1 LIYCKSLDNRE
12 DFNLDNKFEY
22 ILFDLDGTITDSGE
36 GITKSV
42 QYALK
47 DFGIEVENIKELNK
61 FIGPPLK
68 DSFKRFYNFDDEKA
82 ELGLRKYREYYADKG
97 IYENSLYDGIVEVL
111 DKLKKSNKKIILA
124 TSKPEVYAKEILKY
138 FKIDE
143 YFTFV
148 GGADFEETRV
158 SKGDVIKYAL
168 KEAQVSDLSK
178 TIMIGDREHDI
189 IGAKE
194 NNIKSIGVL
203 YGYGDVIE
211 LTQARADHI
220 IKNVDELID
229 IIL

>member
-1 LIYCKSLDNRE
+1 LDN
-12 DFNLDNKFEY
+12 NFEY

-47 DFGIEVENIKELNK
+47 HFGITEDNLSNLNK

-82 ELGLRKYREYYADKG
+82 EMGLIKYREYYAEKG
-97 IYENSLYDGIVEVL
+97 IYENSLYDGIVEVFEV
-111 DKLKKSNKKIILA
+111 LKKKDKKIILA

-138 FKIDE
+138 FKVDN
-143 YFTFV
+143 YFTFTA
-148 GGADFEETRV
+148 GADFEETRV
-158 SKGDVIKYAL
+158 NKGDVIKYAL
-168 KEAQVSDLSK
+168 NEAKISDLSK
-178 TIMIGDREHDI
+178 VVMVGDREHDI

-211 LTQARADHI
+211 LTQARADYI
-220 IKNVDELID
+220 VKNTEEL
-229 IIL
+229 LQYFLQMKP

>member
-1 LIYCKSLDNRE
+1 MN
-12 DFNLDNKFEY
+12 NNFEY

-47 DFGIEVENIKELNK
+47 YFDILVNNLEDLHK

-68 DSFKRFYNFDDEKA
+68 ESFKEYYNFDEEKA
-82 ELGLRKYREYYADKG
+82 NTALVKYREYYADKG
-97 IYENSLYDGIVEVL
+97 IYENSLYDGIIDVL
-111 DKLKKSNKKIILA
+111 DTLKKNNKTIILA
-124 TSKPEVYAKEILKY
+124 TSKPEVYAKQILEY
-138 FKIDE
+138 FKIDK
-143 YFTFV
+143 YFFFV
-148 GGADFEETRV
+148 AGSDFDETRV
-158 SKGDVIKYAL
+158 KKGDVIKYAL
-168 KEAQVSDLSK
+168 EGAKVSDLSK
-178 TIMIGDREHDI
+178 VIMVGDREHDI

-211 LTQARADHI
+211 LTQARADYI
-220 IKNVDELID
+220 AKNTKELLN

>member
-1 LIYCKSLDNRE
+1 MDN
-12 DFNLDNKFEY
+12 NFEY

-47 DFGIEVENIKELNK
+47 HFGITEDNLSDLNK

-82 ELGLRKYREYYADKG
+82 EMGLIKYREYYAEKG
-97 IYENSLYDGIVEVL
+97 IYENSLYEGIVEVFEA
-111 DKLKKSNKKIILA
+111 LKKKDKKIILA
-124 TSKPEVYAKEILKY
+124 TSKPEVYANEILKY
-138 FKIDE
+138 FKVDN
-143 YFTFV
+143 YFTFTA
-148 GGADFEETRV
+148 GADFEETRV
-158 SKGDVIKYAL
+158 NKGDVIKYAL
-168 KEAQVSDLSK
+168 NEAKISDLSK
-178 TIMIGDREHDI
+178 VVMVGDREHDI

-211 LTQARADHI
+211 LTQARADYI
-220 IKNVDELID
+220 VKDTSQLLNLLSDL
-229 IIL
+229 

>member
-1 LIYCKSLDNRE
+1 LDN
-12 DFNLDNKFEY
+12 NFEY

-47 DFGIEVENIKELNK
+47 FFDILVDNLEDLHK

-68 DSFKRFYNFDDEKA
+68 ESFKEYYNFDEEKA
-82 ELGLRKYREYYADKG
+82 NTALVKYREYYADKG
-97 IYENSLYDGIVEVL
+97 IYENSLYNGIVELL
-111 DKLKKSNKKIILA
+111 DTLKKNGKTVILA
-124 TSKPEVYAKEILKY
+124 TSKPEVYAKQILEY
-138 FKIDE
+138 FKIDK

-148 GGADFEETRV
+148 AGSDFEETRV
-158 SKGDVIKYAL
+158 KKGDVIKYAL
-168 KEAQVSDLSK
+168 QGAKISEFSK
-178 TIMIGDREHDI
+178 VIMIGDREHDI

-211 LTQARADHI
+211 LTQARAEYI
-220 IKNVDELID
+220 AKNPKE
-229 IIL
+229 ILDVIL

>member
-1 LIYCKSLDNRE
+1 M
-12 DFNLDNKFEY
+12 DNKFEY

-47 DFGIEVENIKELNK
+47 AFGIEVENIKELNK

-68 DSFKRFYNFDDEKA
+68 DSFKRFYNFEDEKA

-111 DKLKKSNKKIILA
+111 DKLKENNKKIILA